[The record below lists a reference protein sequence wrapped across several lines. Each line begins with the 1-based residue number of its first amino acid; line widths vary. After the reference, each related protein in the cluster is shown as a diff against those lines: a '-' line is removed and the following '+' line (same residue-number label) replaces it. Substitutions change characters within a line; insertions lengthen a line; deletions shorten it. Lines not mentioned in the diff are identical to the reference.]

1 MCQKI
6 KKTNFRKKNMPTKH
20 KTKLKGGEFILKESL
35 SDEIFTPEDFS
46 EEQLMMKETI
56 IDFMD
61 REIWPDKMKYEEKNY
76 DLTVQ
81 AMKKIGELGL
91 LGVSL
96 EEKYGGMGMDFVST
110 MLAVDY
116 VSGVSGSVAT
126 AYGAHTGI
134 AILPIYLFGNEDQK
148 QKYLP
153 KLTSGEWFGS
163 YCLTE
168 PTAGSDANSGKTKAE
183 LSDDGK
189 HYKINGQKMW
199 ISNAGFANLFIVFA
213 RIEDDKNITAF
224 IVPNDANNGIKLGEE
239 EKKLGIHS
247 SSTRQVFFTDTIVPV
262 ENLLGE
268 RNGGFKIAMNA
279 LNVGRIKL
287 GAGNLDGQ
295 RRSISISTEYANNR
309 VQFKQPISSFGAIKE
324 KLASMATSCY
334 AGESACYRAASDVQ
348 SKIDEYEASGLTKQE
363 SELKGVEEFAVE
375 CSILKVAISED
386 MQICA
391 DEGVQIFGGMGFS
404 AEAPIESAWRDARI
418 GRIYEGTNEINRM
431 LSIGMILKKAMKGE
445 LDIMSAYQD
454 IIENKS
460 EETLETSDELNDEI
474 TLVENMKKVFL
485 LLLGKSFEKFGPEI
499 DKNQQ
504 VLLSLSDLAIET
516 YISESTL
523 KRTVKNIKR
532 TSTIDQKYQISMS
545 KLYIYEAAKII
556 EKKSRDIINSVIDD
570 DNQENIYSSIS
581 KKLSYTKN
589 PNIFELKTHVAEKII
604 AENKYCF

>member
-1 MCQKI
+1 
-6 KKTNFRKKNMPTKH
+6 MPTKN

-46 EEQLMMKETI
+46 EEQLMMKDTI

-199 ISNAGFANLFIVFA
+199 ISNAGFADLFIVFA

-224 IVPNDANNGIKLGEE
+224 IVLNDPNNGIKLGEE

-295 RRSISISTEYANNR
+295 RRSITISTEYANNR

-431 LSIGMILKKAMKGE
+431 LSIGMILKKAMRGE
-445 LDIMSAYQD
+445 LDIMSAYQN

-460 EETLETSDELNDEI
+460 QETLENSEELNDEI

-485 LLLGKSFEKFGPEI
+485 LLLGKSFEKFGAEI

-523 KRTVKNIKR
+523 KRTIKNINR
-532 TSTIDQKYQISMS
+532 TSANDQEYQISMS
-545 KLYIYEAAKII
+545 KIYIYEASKII

-570 DNQENIYSSIS
+570 KSQEKIYDSVLNKFKYSN
-581 KKLSYTKN
+581 N
-589 PNIFELKTHVAEKII
+589 PNIFELKTNVANKVI
-604 AENKYCF
+604 AENQYCF

>member
-1 MCQKI
+1 
-6 KKTNFRKKNMPTKH
+6 MPTKN

-56 IDFMD
+56 VDFMD

-76 DLTVQ
+76 DLTVE

-153 KLTSGEWFGS
+153 KLASGEWFGS

-183 LSDDGK
+183 LSNDGK

-224 IVPNDANNGIKLGEE
+224 IVPNEVDNGIKLGEE

-460 EETLETSDELNDEI
+460 QETIENSEELNDEI

-532 TSTIDQKYQISMS
+532 TSTIDQEYQISMS

-556 EKKSRDIINSVIDD
+556 EKKSRDIINSVIDG

-589 PNIFELKTHVAEKII
+589 PNIFELKTHVADKII

>member
-1 MCQKI
+1 MS
-6 KKTNFRKKNMPTKH
+6 TKN
-20 KTKLKGGEFILKESL
+20 KTKLKGGEFLLKESL
-35 SDEIFTPEDFS
+35 SNEIFTPEDFS
-46 EEQLMMKETI
+46 QEQLMMKETI

-76 DLTVQ
+76 DLTLQ

-96 EEKYGGMGMDFVST
+96 EEKYGGMGMDFTST

-116 VSGVSGSVAT
+116 VSGTSGSVAT

-153 KLTSGEWFGS
+153 KLASGEWFGS

-183 LSDDGK
+183 LSDDGS
-189 HYKINGQKMW
+189 HYKITGQKMW
-199 ISNAGFANLFIVFA
+199 ISNAGFADIFIVFA

-224 IVPNDANNGIKLGEE
+224 IVPNDSNNGIELGEE

-247 SSTRQVFFTDTIVPV
+247 SSTRQVFFSETKVPI

-287 GAGNLDGQ
+287 GAANLDGQ
-295 RRSISISTEYANNR
+295 RRSISISTDYANNR
-309 VQFKQPISSFGAIKE
+309 IQFKQPISNFGAIKE

-334 AGESACYRAASDVQ
+334 AGESACYRAADDVQ
-348 SKIDEYEASGLTKQE
+348 SKIDEYQSTGLSKQE
-363 SELKGVEEFAVE
+363 SELKGIEEFALE

-391 DEGVQIFGGMGFS
+391 DEGIQIFGGMGFS

-431 LSIGMILKKAMKGE
+431 LIIGMLLKKAMKGS
-445 LDIMSAYQD
+445 LDIMTPYQN
-454 IIENKS
+454 ILNNEPIS
-460 EETLETSDELNDEI
+460 IDEKCDNFEDEI
-474 TLVENMKKVFL
+474 ILVENIKKTFL
-485 LLLGKSFEKFGPEI
+485 LLLGKAFEKYGPEI

-504 VLLSLSDLAIET
+504 VLLSLSDLAIEA
-516 YISESTL
+516 YLSESTL
-523 KRTVKNIKR
+523 KRTIKNINR
-532 TSTIDQKYQISMS
+532 TSPEDQYDQINMT
-545 KLYIYEAAKII
+545 KLYIYEACQIVM
-556 EKKSRDIINSVIDD
+556 KKSNDVINSIID
-570 DNQENIYSSIS
+570 QENQDKIYSSIINNL
-581 KKLSYTKN
+581 KYRKN
-589 PNIFELKTHVAEKII
+589 PNVFELKTKIADKII
-604 AENKYCF
+604 SENKYCF

>member
-1 MCQKI
+1 
-6 KKTNFRKKNMPTKH
+6 MPTKN

-153 KLTSGEWFGS
+153 KLASGEWFGS

-224 IVPNDANNGIKLGEE
+224 IVPNEADNGIKLGEE

-454 IIENKS
+454 IIENKPQEIIENS
-460 EETLETSDELNDEI
+460 NELNDEI
-474 TLVENMKKVFL
+474 ILVENMKKVFL

-532 TSTIDQKYQISMS
+532 TSTIDQEYQISMS
-545 KLYIYEAAKII
+545 KLYIYEAANII

-589 PNIFELKTHVAEKII
+589 PNIFELKTHVADKII

>member
-1 MCQKI
+1 
-6 KKTNFRKKNMPTKH
+6 MPTKH
-20 KTKLKGGEFILKESL
+20 KTKLKGGEFILKESS

-199 ISNAGFANLFIVFA
+199 ISNAGFADLFIVFA

-224 IVPNDANNGIKLGEE
+224 IVLNDPNNGIKLGEE

-295 RRSISISTEYANNR
+295 RRSITISTEYANNR

-431 LSIGMILKKAMKGE
+431 LSIGMILKKAMRGE

-460 EETLETSDELNDEI
+460 QETLENSEELNDEI

-485 LLLGKSFEKFGPEI
+485 LLLGKSFEKFGAEI
-499 DKNQQ
+499 DKKQQ

-532 TSTIDQKYQISMS
+532 TSTIDQEYQISMS

-589 PNIFELKTHVAEKII
+589 PNIFELKTHVADKII

>member
-1 MCQKI
+1 
-6 KKTNFRKKNMPTKH
+6 MPTKN

-76 DLTVQ
+76 DLTVE

-153 KLTSGEWFGS
+153 KLASGEWFGS

-224 IVPNDANNGIKLGEE
+224 IVPNEADNGIKLGEE

-454 IIENKS
+454 IIENKPQETIENS
-460 EETLETSDELNDEI
+460 EELNDEI

-504 VLLSLSDLAIET
+504 VLISLSDLAIET

-532 TSTIDQKYQISMS
+532 TSTIDQEYQISMS

-556 EKKSRDIINSVIDD
+556 EKKSSDIINSVIDD
-570 DNQENIYSSIS
+570 DNQENIYSSIL

-589 PNIFELKTHVAEKII
+589 PNIFELKTHVADKII

>member
-1 MCQKI
+1 
-6 KKTNFRKKNMPTKH
+6 MPTKH

-35 SDEIFTPEDFS
+35 SDDIFTPEDFS

-56 IDFMD
+56 VDFMD

-153 KLTSGEWFGS
+153 KLASGEWFGS

-348 SKIDEYEASGLTKQE
+348 SKIDEYEASGLSKQE

-460 EETLETSDELNDEI
+460 QETIENSEELNDEI

-499 DKNQQ
+499 DKKQQ

-532 TSTIDQKYQISMS
+532 TSTIDQEYQISMS

-589 PNIFELKTHVAEKII
+589 PNIFELKTHVADKII

>member
-1 MCQKI
+1 MS
-6 KKTNFRKKNMPTKH
+6 TKN
-20 KTKLKGGEFILKESL
+20 KTKLKGGEFLLKESL
-35 SDEIFTPEDFS
+35 SNEIFTPEDFS
-46 EEQLMMKETI
+46 QEQLMMKDTI

-61 REIWPDKMKYEEKNY
+61 REIWPDKMKYEEKDY
-76 DLTVQ
+76 GLTVK

-96 EEKYGGMGMDFVST
+96 EEKYGGMGMDFTST

-116 VSGVSGSVAT
+116 VSGTSGSVAT

-134 AILPIYLFGNEDQK
+134 AILPIYLFGNEEQK

-153 KLTSGEWFGS
+153 KLASGEWFGS

-168 PTAGSDANSGKTKAE
+168 PTAGSDANSGKTKAV
-183 LSDDGK
+183 LSDDGT
-189 HYKINGQKMW
+189 HYKISGQKMW
-199 ISNAGFANLFIVFA
+199 ISNAGFADIFIVFA

-224 IVPNDANNGIKLGEE
+224 IIPNDPKNGIELGEE

-247 SSTRQVFFTDTIVPV
+247 SSTRQVFFSDTKVPV

-295 RRSISISTEYANNR
+295 RRSISISTDSANNR
-309 VQFKQPISSFGAIKE
+309 IQFKQPISNFGAIKE

-334 AGESACYRAASDVQ
+334 AGESACYRAANDVQ
-348 SKIDEYEASGLTKQE
+348 SKIDEYQSSGLSRQE
-363 SELKGVEEFAVE
+363 SELKGVEEFALE

-391 DEGVQIFGGMGFS
+391 DEGIQIFGGMGFS

-431 LSIGMILKKAMKGE
+431 LIIGMLLKKAMKGSI
-445 LDIMSAYQD
+445 DIMTPYQD
-454 IIENKS
+454 ILNNKPLSIEEKCQ
-460 EETLETSDELNDEI
+460 TFDDEI
-474 TLVENMKKVFL
+474 ILVENIKKIFL
-485 LLLGKSFEKFGPEI
+485 LLLGKAFDKYGSEI
-499 DKNQQ
+499 EKNQQ
-504 VLLSLSDLAIET
+504 VLLSLSDLAIEA
-516 YISESTL
+516 YLSESTL
-523 KRTVKNIKR
+523 KRTIKNIKR
-532 TSTIDQKYQISMS
+532 SSVEDQFDQINMT
-545 KLYIYEAAKII
+545 KLYIYEACQIVL
-556 EKKSRDIINSVIDD
+556 KKSNDVVNSIIDLKSQDKVH
-570 DNQENIYSSIS
+570 SSIAG
-581 KKLSYTKN
+581 KLKYSEN
-589 PNIFELKTHVAEKII
+589 PNIFELKTKIAEKII
-604 AENKYCF
+604 SENRYCF

>member
-1 MCQKI
+1 
-6 KKTNFRKKNMPTKH
+6 MPTKN

-153 KLTSGEWFGS
+153 KLASGEWFGS

-224 IVPNDANNGIKLGEE
+224 IVPNEADNGIKLGEE

-348 SKIDEYEASGLTKQE
+348 SKIDEYEDSGLTKQE

-460 EETLETSDELNDEI
+460 QEIIENSDELNDEI
-474 TLVENMKKVFL
+474 ILVENMKKVFL

-532 TSTIDQKYQISMS
+532 TSTIDQEYQISMS

-589 PNIFELKTHVAEKII
+589 PNIFELKTHVADKII

>member
-1 MCQKI
+1 
-6 KKTNFRKKNMPTKH
+6 MPTKN

-46 EEQLMMKETI
+46 EEQLMMKDTI

-96 EEKYGGMGMDFVST
+96 EEKYGGMGMDFIST

-199 ISNAGFANLFIVFA
+199 ISNAGFADLFIVFA

-224 IVPNDANNGIKLGEE
+224 IVLNDPNNGIKLGEE

-295 RRSISISTEYANNR
+295 RRSITISTEYANNR

-431 LSIGMILKKAMKGE
+431 LSIGMILKKAMRGE
-445 LDIMSAYQD
+445 LDIMSAYQN

-460 EETLETSDELNDEI
+460 QETLENSEELTDEI

-485 LLLGKSFEKFGPEI
+485 LLLGKSFEKFGAEI

-523 KRTVKNIKR
+523 KRTIKNINR
-532 TSTIDQKYQISMS
+532 TSANDQEYQISMS
-545 KLYIYEAAKII
+545 KIYIYEASKII

-570 DNQENIYSSIS
+570 KSQEKIYDSVLNKFKYSN
-581 KKLSYTKN
+581 N
-589 PNIFELKTHVAEKII
+589 PNIFELKTNVANKVI
-604 AENKYCF
+604 AENQYCF

>member
-1 MCQKI
+1 
-6 KKTNFRKKNMPTKH
+6 MPTKH

-35 SDEIFTPEDFS
+35 SDDIFTPEDFS

-56 IDFMD
+56 VDFMD

-153 KLTSGEWFGS
+153 KLASGEWFGS

-348 SKIDEYEASGLTKQE
+348 SKIDEYEASGLSKQE

-460 EETLETSDELNDEI
+460 QETIENSEELNDEI

-499 DKNQQ
+499 DKKQQ

-532 TSTIDQKYQISMS
+532 TSTIDQEYQISMS

-570 DNQENIYSSIS
+570 DNQEDIYSSIS

-589 PNIFELKTHVAEKII
+589 PNIFELKTHVADKII

>member
-1 MCQKI
+1 
-6 KKTNFRKKNMPTKH
+6 MPTKN

-46 EEQLMMKETI
+46 EEQLMMKDTI

-96 EEKYGGMGMDFVST
+96 EEKYGGMGMDFIST

-134 AILPIYLFGNEDQK
+134 AILPIYLFGNEDKK

-199 ISNAGFANLFIVFA
+199 ISNAGFADLFIVFA

-224 IVPNDANNGIKLGEE
+224 IVLNDPNNGIKLGEE

-295 RRSISISTEYANNR
+295 RRSITISTEYANNR

-431 LSIGMILKKAMKGE
+431 LSIGMILKKAMRGE
-445 LDIMSAYQD
+445 LDIMSAYQN

-460 EETLETSDELNDEI
+460 QETLENSEELNDEI

-485 LLLGKSFEKFGPEI
+485 LLLGKSFEKFGAEI

-523 KRTVKNIKR
+523 KRTIKNINR
-532 TSTIDQKYQISMS
+532 TSANDQEYQISMS
-545 KLYIYEAAKII
+545 KIYIYEASKII

-570 DNQENIYSSIS
+570 KSQEKIYDSVLNKFKYSN
-581 KKLSYTKN
+581 N
-589 PNIFELKTHVAEKII
+589 PNIFELKTHVANKVI
-604 AENKYCF
+604 AENQYCF

>member
-1 MCQKI
+1 
-6 KKTNFRKKNMPTKH
+6 MPTKN

-76 DLTVQ
+76 DLTVE

-153 KLTSGEWFGS
+153 KLASGEWFGS

-224 IVPNDANNGIKLGEE
+224 IVPNEADNGIKLGEE

-460 EETLETSDELNDEI
+460 QETIENSEELNDEI

-532 TSTIDQKYQISMS
+532 TSTIDQEYQISMS

-570 DNQENIYSSIS
+570 DTQENIYSSIL

-589 PNIFELKTHVAEKII
+589 PNIFELKTHVADKII

>member
-1 MCQKI
+1 MS
-6 KKTNFRKKNMPTKH
+6 TKN
-20 KTKLKGGEFILKESL
+20 KTKLKGGEFLLKESL
-35 SDEIFTPEDFS
+35 SNEIFTPEDFS
-46 EEQLMMKETI
+46 QEQLMMKETI

-76 DLTVQ
+76 DLTLQ

-96 EEKYGGMGMDFVST
+96 EEKYGGMGMDFTST

-116 VSGVSGSVAT
+116 VSGTSGSVAT

-153 KLTSGEWFGS
+153 KLASGEWFGS

-168 PTAGSDANSGKTKAE
+168 PTAGSDANSGKTKAV
-183 LSDDGK
+183 LSDDGS
-189 HYKINGQKMW
+189 HYNISGQKMW
-199 ISNAGFANLFIVFA
+199 ISNAGFADIFIVFA

-224 IVPNDANNGIKLGEE
+224 IVPNDPKNGIELGDE

-247 SSTRQVFFTDTIVPV
+247 SSTRQVFFTETKVPV

-295 RRSISISTEYANNR
+295 RRSISISTDYANNR
-309 VQFKQPISSFGAIKE
+309 IQFKQPISNFGAIKE

-334 AGESACYRAASDVQ
+334 AGESACYRAANDVQ
-348 SKIDEYEASGLTKQE
+348 SKIDEYESTGLSKQE
-363 SELKGVEEFAVE
+363 SELKGVEEFALE

-391 DEGVQIFGGMGFS
+391 DEGIQIFGGMGFS
-404 AEAPIESAWRDARI
+404 ADAPIESAWRDARI

-431 LSIGMILKKAMKGE
+431 LIIGMLLKKAMKGN
-445 LDIMSAYQD
+445 LDIMTPYQN
-454 IIENKS
+454 ILNKEPLS
-460 EETLETSDELNDEI
+460 IDEKCDDFEDEI
-474 TLVENMKKVFL
+474 ILVENIKKIFL
-485 LLLGKSFEKFGPEI
+485 LLLGKAFEKYGPEI

-504 VLLSLSDLAIET
+504 VLLSLSDLAIEA
-516 YISESTL
+516 YLSESTL
-523 KRTVKNIKR
+523 KRTIKNINR
-532 TSTIDQKYQISMS
+532 TSHEDQYDQINMT
-545 KLYIYEAAKII
+545 KLYIYEACQIVL
-556 EKKSRDIINSVIDD
+556 KKSTDVVNSIVDTESQDKIL
-570 DNQENIYSSIS
+570 SSITDRL
-581 KKLSYTKN
+581 KYRKN
-589 PNIFELKTHVAEKII
+589 PNVFELKTKIADKII
-604 AENKYCF
+604 SENKYCF

>member
-1 MCQKI
+1 
-6 KKTNFRKKNMPTKH
+6 MPTKN

-153 KLTSGEWFGS
+153 KLASGEWFGS

-224 IVPNDANNGIKLGEE
+224 IVPNEPDNGIKLGEE

-460 EETLETSDELNDEI
+460 HETIENSDELNDEI

-532 TSTIDQKYQISMS
+532 TSTIDQEYQISMS

-570 DNQENIYSSIS
+570 DNQENIYSSIL

-589 PNIFELKTHVAEKII
+589 PNIFELKTHIAEKII
-604 AENKYCF
+604 TENKYCF

>member
-1 MCQKI
+1 
-6 KKTNFRKKNMPTKH
+6 MPTKN

-76 DLTVQ
+76 DLTVE

-153 KLTSGEWFGS
+153 KLASGEWFGS

-189 HYKINGQKMW
+189 YYKINGQKMW
-199 ISNAGFANLFIVFA
+199 ISNAGFADLFIVFA

-460 EETLETSDELNDEI
+460 EETIENSEELNDEI

-532 TSTIDQKYQISMS
+532 TSTIDQEYQISMS

-570 DNQENIYSSIS
+570 DNQENIYSSIL

-589 PNIFELKTHVAEKII
+589 PNIFELKTHVADKII

>member
-1 MCQKI
+1 
-6 KKTNFRKKNMPTKH
+6 MPTKN

-153 KLTSGEWFGS
+153 KLASGEWFGS

-224 IVPNDANNGIKLGEE
+224 IVPNEPDNGIKLGEE

-454 IIENKS
+454 IIENKPQEIIENS
-460 EETLETSDELNDEI
+460 NELNDEI

-532 TSTIDQKYQISMS
+532 TSTIDQEYQISMS

-589 PNIFELKTHVAEKII
+589 PNIFELKTHVADKII

>member
-1 MCQKI
+1 
-6 KKTNFRKKNMPTKH
+6 MPTKN
-20 KTKLKGGEFILKESL
+20 KTKLKGGEFILRESL

-46 EEQLMMKETI
+46 EEQLMMKDTI

-199 ISNAGFANLFIVFA
+199 ISNAGFADLFIVFA

-224 IVPNDANNGIKLGEE
+224 IVLNDPNNGIKLGEE

-295 RRSISISTEYANNR
+295 RRSITISTEYANNR

-348 SKIDEYEASGLTKQE
+348 SKIDEYVASGLTKQE

-431 LSIGMILKKAMKGE
+431 LSIGMILKKAMRGE
-445 LDIMSAYQD
+445 LDIMSAYQN

-460 EETLETSDELNDEI
+460 QETLENSEELNDEI

-485 LLLGKSFEKFGPEI
+485 LLLGKSFEKFGAEI

-523 KRTVKNIKR
+523 KRTIKNINR
-532 TSTIDQKYQISMS
+532 TSANDQEYQISMS
-545 KLYIYEAAKII
+545 KIYIYEASKII

-570 DNQENIYSSIS
+570 KSQEKIYDSVLNKFKYSN
-581 KKLSYTKN
+581 N
-589 PNIFELKTHVAEKII
+589 PNIFELKTHVANKVI
-604 AENKYCF
+604 AENHYCF

>member
-1 MCQKI
+1 
-6 KKTNFRKKNMPTKH
+6 MPTKN

-61 REIWPDKMKYEEKNY
+61 REIWPDKMKYEEKKY

-153 KLTSGEWFGS
+153 KLASGEWFGS

-183 LSDDGK
+183 LSEDGK

-224 IVPNDANNGIKLGEE
+224 IVPNEADNGIKLGEE

-309 VQFKQPISSFGAIKE
+309 VQFNQPISSFGAIKE

-445 LDIMSAYQD
+445 LDIMSAYQN
-454 IIENKS
+454 IIDDKPQEILEN
-460 EETLETSDELNDEI
+460 SDELNDEI
-474 TLVENMKKVFL
+474 TLVENMKNVFL

-499 DKNQQ
+499 DKQQQ

-532 TSTIDQKYQISMS
+532 TSTIDQEYQISMS

-556 EKKSRDIINSVIDD
+556 EKKSRDIVNSVIDD
-570 DNQENIYSSIS
+570 DNQENIYSSIL

-589 PNIFELKTHVAEKII
+589 PNIFELKTHIAEKII
-604 AENKYCF
+604 TENKYCF

>member
-1 MCQKI
+1 
-6 KKTNFRKKNMPTKH
+6 MPTKH

-76 DLTVQ
+76 DLTVE

-153 KLTSGEWFGS
+153 KLASGEWFGS

-183 LSDDGK
+183 LSNDGK

-532 TSTIDQKYQISMS
+532 TSTIDQEYQISMS

-570 DNQENIYSSIS
+570 DNQENIYSSIL

-589 PNIFELKTHVAEKII
+589 PNIFELKTHVADKII

>member
-1 MCQKI
+1 MS
-6 KKTNFRKKNMPTKH
+6 TKN
-20 KTKLKGGEFILKESL
+20 KTKLKGGEFLLKESL
-35 SDEIFTPEDFS
+35 SNEIFTPEDFS
-46 EEQLMMKETI
+46 QEQLMMKETI

-76 DLTVQ
+76 DLTLQ

-96 EEKYGGMGMDFVST
+96 EEKYGGMGMDFTST

-116 VSGVSGSVAT
+116 VSGTSGSVAT

-153 KLTSGEWFGS
+153 KLASGEWFGS

-183 LSDDGK
+183 LSDDGS
-189 HYKINGQKMW
+189 HYKITGQKMW
-199 ISNAGFANLFIVFA
+199 ISNAGFADIFIVFA

-224 IVPNDANNGIKLGEE
+224 IVPNDSNNGIELGEE

-247 SSTRQVFFTDTIVPV
+247 SSTRQVFFSETKVPI

-287 GAGNLDGQ
+287 GAANLDGQ
-295 RRSISISTEYANNR
+295 RRSISISTDYANNR
-309 VQFKQPISSFGAIKE
+309 IQFKQPISNFGAIKE

-334 AGESACYRAASDVQ
+334 AGESACYRAADDVQ
-348 SKIDEYEASGLTKQE
+348 SKIDEYQSTGLSKQE
-363 SELKGVEEFAVE
+363 SELKGIEEFALE

-391 DEGVQIFGGMGFS
+391 DEGIQIFGGMGFS

-431 LSIGMILKKAMKGE
+431 LIIGMLLKKAMKGS
-445 LDIMSAYQD
+445 LDIMTPYQN
-454 IIENKS
+454 ILNNEPIS
-460 EETLETSDELNDEI
+460 IDEKCDNFEDEI
-474 TLVENMKKVFL
+474 ILVENIKKTFL
-485 LLLGKSFEKFGPEI
+485 LLLGKAFEKYGPEI

-504 VLLSLSDLAIET
+504 VLLSLSDLAIEA
-516 YISESTL
+516 YLSESTL
-523 KRTVKNIKR
+523 KRTIKNINR
-532 TSTIDQKYQISMS
+532 SSLEDQYDQINMT
-545 KLYIYEAAKII
+545 KLYIYEACQIVI
-556 EKKSRDIINSVIDD
+556 KKSNDVINSIID
-570 DNQENIYSSIS
+570 QENQDKIYSSIIN
-581 KKLSYTKN
+581 KLKYRKN
-589 PNIFELKTHVAEKII
+589 PNVFELKTKIADKII
-604 AENKYCF
+604 SENKYCF

>member
-1 MCQKI
+1 
-6 KKTNFRKKNMPTKH
+6 MPTKN
-20 KTKLKGGEFILKESL
+20 KLKLNGGEFLLRESL
-35 SDEIFTPEDFS
+35 SNEIFTPEDFS
-46 EEQLMMKETI
+46 QEQLMMKETI

-76 DLTVQ
+76 DLTLQ

-96 EEKYGGMGMDFVST
+96 EEKYGGMGMDFTST

-116 VSGVSGSVAT
+116 VSGTSGSVAT

-153 KLTSGEWFGS
+153 KLASGEWFGS

-168 PTAGSDANSGKTKAE
+168 PTAGSDANSGKTKAV
-183 LSDDGK
+183 LSDDGS
-189 HYKINGQKMW
+189 HYKISGQKMW
-199 ISNAGFANLFIVFA
+199 ISNAGFADIFIVFA

-224 IVPNDANNGIKLGEE
+224 IVPNDPKNGIELGEE

-247 SSTRQVFFTDTIVPV
+247 SSTRQVFFSNTEVPV

-268 RNGGFKIAMNA
+268 RNGGFRIAMNA

-295 RRSISISTEYANNR
+295 RRSISISTDYANNR
-309 VQFKQPISSFGAIKE
+309 IQFKQPISNFGAIKE
-324 KLASMATSCY
+324 KLALMATPCY
-334 AGESACYRAASDVQ
+334 AGESACYRAANDVQ
-348 SKIDEYEASGLTKQE
+348 SKIDEYQSSGLSKQE
-363 SELKGVEEFAVE
+363 SELKGVEEFALE

-391 DEGVQIFGGMGFS
+391 DEGIQIFGGMGFS

-431 LSIGMILKKAMKGE
+431 LIIGMLLKKAMKGS
-445 LDIMSAYQD
+445 LDIMTPYQD
-454 IIENKS
+454 VLNNKPLSIEEKC
-460 EETLETSDELNDEI
+460 ETFDDEI
-474 TLVENMKKVFL
+474 ILVENIKKIFL
-485 LLLGKSFEKFGPEI
+485 LLLGKAFEKYGPEI
-499 DKNQQ
+499 EKNQQ
-504 VLLSLSDLAIET
+504 VLLSLSDLAIEA
-516 YISESTL
+516 YLSESTL
-523 KRTVKNIKR
+523 KRTIKNINR
-532 TSTIDQKYQISMS
+532 GSIEDQFDQINMT
-545 KLYIYEAAKII
+545 KLYIYEACQIVL
-556 EKKSRDIINSVIDD
+556 KKSSDVVNSIIDLKSQD
-570 DNQENIYSSIS
+570 EIYSSITS
-581 KKLSYTKN
+581 KLKYSEN
-589 PNIFELKTHVAEKII
+589 PNVFELKTKIAEKII
-604 AENKYCF
+604 SENRYCF

>member
-1 MCQKI
+1 MS
-6 KKTNFRKKNMPTKH
+6 TKN
-20 KTKLKGGEFILKESL
+20 KTKLKGGEFLLKESL
-35 SDEIFTPEDFS
+35 SNEIFTPEDFS
-46 EEQLMMKETI
+46 QEQLMMKDTI

-61 REIWPDKMKYEEKNY
+61 REIWPDKMKYEEKDY
-76 DLTVQ
+76 GLTVK

-96 EEKYGGMGMDFVST
+96 EEKYGGMGMDFTST

-116 VSGVSGSVAT
+116 VSGTSGSVAT

-134 AILPIYLFGNEDQK
+134 AILPIYLFGNEEQK

-153 KLTSGEWFGS
+153 KLASGEWFGS

-168 PTAGSDANSGKTKAE
+168 PTAGSDANSGKTKAV
-183 LSDDGK
+183 LSDDGT
-189 HYKINGQKMW
+189 HYKISGQKMW
-199 ISNAGFANLFIVFA
+199 ISNAGFADIFIVFA

-224 IVPNDANNGIKLGEE
+224 IIPNDPKNGIELGEE

-247 SSTRQVFFTDTIVPV
+247 SSTRQVFFSDTKVPV

-295 RRSISISTEYANNR
+295 RRSISISTDYANNR
-309 VQFKQPISSFGAIKE
+309 IQFKQPISNFGAIKE

-334 AGESACYRAASDVQ
+334 AGESACYRAANDVQ
-348 SKIDEYEASGLTKQE
+348 SKIDEYQSSGLSRQE
-363 SELKGVEEFAVE
+363 SELKGVEEFALE

-391 DEGVQIFGGMGFS
+391 DEGIQIFGGMGFS

-431 LSIGMILKKAMKGE
+431 LIIGMLLKKAMKGS
-445 LDIMSAYQD
+445 LDIMTPYQD
-454 IIENKS
+454 ILNNKPLSIEEKCQ
-460 EETLETSDELNDEI
+460 TFDDEI
-474 TLVENMKKVFL
+474 ILVENIKKIFL
-485 LLLGKSFEKFGPEI
+485 LLLGKAFEKYGSEI
-499 DKNQQ
+499 EKNQQ
-504 VLLSLSDLAIET
+504 VLLSLSDLAIEA
-516 YISESTL
+516 YLSESTL
-523 KRTVKNIKR
+523 KRTIKNIKR
-532 TSTIDQKYQISMS
+532 SSVEDQFDQINMT
-545 KLYIYEAAKII
+545 KLYIYEACQIVL
-556 EKKSRDIINSVIDD
+556 KKSNDVVNSIIDLKSQDKVH
-570 DNQENIYSSIS
+570 SSIAG
-581 KKLSYTKN
+581 KLKYSKN
-589 PNIFELKTHVAEKII
+589 PNIFELKTKIAEKII
-604 AENKYCF
+604 SENRYCF

>member
-1 MCQKI
+1 MS
-6 KKTNFRKKNMPTKH
+6 TKN
-20 KTKLKGGEFILKESL
+20 KTKLKGGEFLLKESL
-35 SDEIFTPEDFS
+35 SNEIFTPEDFS
-46 EEQLMMKETI
+46 QEQLMMKETI

-76 DLTVQ
+76 DLTLQ

-96 EEKYGGMGMDFVST
+96 EEKYGGMGMDFTST

-116 VSGVSGSVAT
+116 VSGTSGSVAT

-153 KLTSGEWFGS
+153 KLASGEWFGS

-168 PTAGSDANSGKTKAE
+168 PTAGSDANSGKTKAV
-183 LSDDGK
+183 LSDDGS
-189 HYKINGQKMW
+189 HYNISGQKMW
-199 ISNAGFANLFIVFA
+199 ISNAGFADIFIVFA

-224 IVPNDANNGIKLGEE
+224 IVPNDPKNGIELGDE

-247 SSTRQVFFTDTIVPV
+247 SSTRQVFFTETKVPV

-295 RRSISISTEYANNR
+295 RRSISISTDYANNR
-309 VQFKQPISSFGAIKE
+309 IQFKQPISNFGAIKE

-334 AGESACYRAASDVQ
+334 AGESACYRAADDIQ
-348 SKIDEYEASGLTKQE
+348 SKIDEYQSTGLSKQE
-363 SELKGVEEFAVE
+363 SELKGIEEFALE

-391 DEGVQIFGGMGFS
+391 DEGIQIFGGMGFS
-404 AEAPIESAWRDARI
+404 ADAPIESAWRDARI

-431 LSIGMILKKAMKGE
+431 LIIGMLLKKAMKGN
-445 LDIMSAYQD
+445 LDIMTPYQN
-454 IIENKS
+454 ILNKEPLS
-460 EETLETSDELNDEI
+460 IDEKCDDFGDEI
-474 TLVENMKKVFL
+474 ILVENIKKIFL
-485 LLLGKSFEKFGPEI
+485 LLLGKAFEKYGPEI

-504 VLLSLSDLAIET
+504 VLLSLSDLAIEA
-516 YISESTL
+516 YLSESTL
-523 KRTVKNIKR
+523 KRTIKNINR
-532 TSTIDQKYQISMS
+532 TSHEDQYDQINMT
-545 KLYIYEAAKII
+545 KLYIYEACQIVL
-556 EKKSRDIINSVIDD
+556 KKSTDVVNSIVDTESQDKIL
-570 DNQENIYSSIS
+570 SSITNRL
-581 KKLSYTKN
+581 KYRKN
-589 PNIFELKTHVAEKII
+589 PNVFELKTKIADKII
-604 AENKYCF
+604 SENKYCF

>member
-1 MCQKI
+1 
-6 KKTNFRKKNMPTKH
+6 MPTKH

-56 IDFMD
+56 VDFMD

-153 KLTSGEWFGS
+153 KLASGEWFGS

-431 LSIGMILKKAMKGE
+431 LSIGMILKKAMKGQ

-454 IIENKS
+454 IIENKY

-499 DKNQQ
+499 DKKQQ

-532 TSTIDQKYQISMS
+532 TSTIDQEYQISMS

-589 PNIFELKTHVAEKII
+589 PNIFELKTHVANKII

>member
-1 MCQKI
+1 
-6 KKTNFRKKNMPTKH
+6 MPTKN

-76 DLTVQ
+76 DLTVE
-81 AMKKIGELGL
+81 AMKKIGKLGL

-153 KLTSGEWFGS
+153 KLASGEWFGS

-224 IVPNDANNGIKLGEE
+224 IVPNEADNGIKLGEE

-460 EETLETSDELNDEI
+460 QETIENLEELNDEI
-474 TLVENMKKVFL
+474 KLVENMKNVFL

-532 TSTIDQKYQISMS
+532 TSTIDQEYQISMS

-556 EKKSRDIINSVIDD
+556 EKKSSDIINSVIDD
-570 DNQENIYSSIS
+570 DNQENIYSSIL

-589 PNIFELKTHVAEKII
+589 PNIFELKTHVADKII